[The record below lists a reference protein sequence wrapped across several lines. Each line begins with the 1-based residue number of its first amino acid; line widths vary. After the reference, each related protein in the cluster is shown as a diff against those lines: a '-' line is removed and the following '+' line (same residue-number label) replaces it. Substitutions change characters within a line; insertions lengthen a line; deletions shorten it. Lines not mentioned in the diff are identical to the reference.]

1 MINSCI
7 ITSLLYLIPLSYL
20 LYTDRNYV
28 LSLFFLLLSIFAFL
42 NHCRTYTDKPRYD
55 FIDIIDRILILII
68 TSYFIIYYS
77 KSCFVWF
84 AFFYMIISYLYIIP
98 KCYKRQIKVIIHSS
112 FHFITS
118 ISALLIFIYNST

>member
-7 ITSLLYLIPLSYL
+7 ISSLLYLIPLSYL
-20 LYTDRNYV
+20 LYTDRNYI
-28 LSLFFLLLSIFAFL
+28 LSFLFLLLSIFAFL

-55 FIDIIDRILILII
+55 FIDITDRILILII
-68 TSYFIIYYS
+68 TSYFILNHYQSYI
-77 KSCFVWF
+77 VWV
-84 AFFYMIISYLYIIP
+84 AVFYMIISYLYIIP

-118 ISALLIFIYNST
+118 ISTLLLFIYNST